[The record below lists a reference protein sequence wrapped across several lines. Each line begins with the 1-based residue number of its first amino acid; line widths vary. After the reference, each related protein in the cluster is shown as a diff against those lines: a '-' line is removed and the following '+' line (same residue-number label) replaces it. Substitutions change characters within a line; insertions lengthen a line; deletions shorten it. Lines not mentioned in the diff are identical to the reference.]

1 MTQFKKEWPEKYNSP
16 VLKQSL
22 EEQGWKYISTNPKT
36 HPPTFTHILTDT
48 PKNLEVSAFFRIFTM

>member
-22 EEQGWKYISTNPKT
+22 EEQGWKYVHTDPKT
-36 HPPTFTHILTDT
+36 NKPTFKILV
-48 PKNLEVSAFFRIFTM
+48 K

>member
-22 EEQGWKYISTNPKT
+22 EEQGWKYVHTDPKT
-36 HPPTFTHILTDT
+36 NKPTFKIIV
-48 PKNLEVSAFFRIFTM
+48 K